1 MIRNDVTM
9 VSFELPKS
17 LLALVTLAASEAG
30 VSRSQLL
37 REASR
42 REALNILRA
51 QAPAEN
57 PALAEQGT

>member
-1 MIRNDVTM
+1 MRNDVTM

-17 LLALVTLAASEAG
+17 LLALVTLAAHEAG
-30 VSRSQLL
+30 VSRSELL
-37 REASR
+37 RAASR
-42 REALNILRA
+42 RKALDVLGE